1 MELFRQLHLFTLI
14 FALLYFSGCSQM
26 HSVTIDP
33 ALPVSRS
40 DIGQNKPVGFK
51 VIDSRPSNLIAKWKG
66 MFSFRSF
73 EIAPDDDLADTL
85 HQKIEKGLQIIGFV
99 PRRYSIQL
107 TRALTVEILQLK
119 SVYHEKR
126 PQLGVKVGS
135 VLRAQC
141 NNKNLTYKM
150 NYSER
155 ITRNSIA
162 PTSFPNESLVNAAIS
177 GSLKKM
183 FTDHRLLKCLT
194 Q

>member
-1 MELFRQLHLFTLI
+1 MNLFRHLRIFILI
-14 FALLYFSGCSQM
+14 FAHLYFIGCSQM

-51 VIDSRPSNLIAKWKG
+51 IIDSRPNNLIAKWRG
-66 MFSFRSF
+66 RFNFRSF
-73 EIAPDDDLADTL
+73 QIVPDEDPADIL
-85 HQKIEKGLQIIGFV
+85 HNKIEKGLQIIGFI

-119 SVYHEKR
+119 SVYHEKGPR
-126 PQLGVKVGS
+126 LGVRVDS

-141 NNKNLTYKM
+141 DNNRKTYKM
-150 NYSER
+150 DYRER
-155 ITRNSIA
+155 ITRKSIA

-177 GSLKKM
+177 GALKKM
-183 FTDHRLLKCLT
+183 FADPRLLKCLT